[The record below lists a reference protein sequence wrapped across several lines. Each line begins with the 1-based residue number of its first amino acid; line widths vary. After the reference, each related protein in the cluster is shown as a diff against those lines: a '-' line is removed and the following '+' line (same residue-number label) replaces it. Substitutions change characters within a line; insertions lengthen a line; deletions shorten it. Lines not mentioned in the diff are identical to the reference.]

1 MKSLGRIR
9 QQFSMG
15 QIELTQHAAIRI
27 IQRNI
32 SQAEIQEAGSEA
44 RIIENYPD
52 DKYYP
57 SCLLLGFTNQ
67 MRPLHIQVSRMDS
80 EKVRI
85 ITIYEPDKAV
95 WLDFSERR

>member
-1 MKSLGRIR
+1 
-9 QQFSMG
+9 MG